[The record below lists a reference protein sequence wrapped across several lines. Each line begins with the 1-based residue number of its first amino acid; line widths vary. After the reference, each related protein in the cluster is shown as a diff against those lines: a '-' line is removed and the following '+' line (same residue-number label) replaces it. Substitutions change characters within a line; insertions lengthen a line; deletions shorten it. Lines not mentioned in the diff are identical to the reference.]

1 MNERIQISRDDI
13 QSLPQEAGCYL
24 FKEVSEAT
32 GKEKILYVGKAKN
45 LRNRVR
51 QYFVAAH
58 DQRAFVKFIRE
69 KTNSIEFMIARDETE
84 ALVLENELIKKHRPP
99 YNIHLRDD
107 KRYLS
112 LRFDLQHEWPRI
124 ELVRKIK
131 KDGAIYL
138 GPFLS
143 SQKLRET
150 IDIMQKIFQ
159 LRSCPDS
166 KLYNRSRP
174 CIEYDIKRCVAPCV
188 GYVSREDY
196 RELCKDALL
205 FLKGQNK
212 DLLDKLRA
220 AMESFVQ
227 AENYEEAA
235 AARDRIAAIKGI
247 TNQELSVVRPS
258 DLQRGKDLDVIALAG
273 SESGLVICIL
283 YFRDGIL
290 RDQRLFEVDRHD
302 LDDLEILDQFL
313 SRYYTDEVY
322 IPHEILIPLDLDS
335 SFNKE
340 RLPLVEPRLADKK
353 ELVQL
358 AQKNAEARL
367 QAKSA
372 KAEKLAEVLSL
383 LQSKLALSKWP
394 ERMDCLDISH
404 HQGSEVVASV
414 VRFNRAVPDK
424 ENYRKILLK
433 HQIVDDFACMK
444 EAIERRYHSAEDLPD
459 LIVIDG
465 GKGQLSSAKEILKEM
480 DFLDKVDLI
489 SLAKAR
495 SEDGEVDPHNPKNRE
510 RIFKPGRKN
519 PILLKESSREEL
531 LLSFMRDEAHRF
543 AITYH
548 RLRKTRA
555 LSISILDEI
564 DGISSRVKLKLL
576 KNFGSLEGIVQA
588 TDMELLKF
596 LKGPALDRLRE
607 KLASLISV
615 DTD

>member
-1 MNERIQISRDDI
+1 VKERIQISRDDI
-13 QSLPQEAGCYL
+13 QSLPQASGCYL
-24 FKEVSEAT
+24 FKEVAVAT

-69 KTNSIEFMIARDETE
+69 KTNCIEFMIARDETE

-112 LRFDLQHEWPRI
+112 LRFDLQHEWPRV
-124 ELVRKIK
+124 ELVRKVK
-131 KDGAIYL
+131 KDGATYL

-159 LRSCPDS
+159 LRTCPDS

-188 GYVSREDY
+188 GYVSREKY
-196 RELCKDALL
+196 LGLCRDALL

-212 DLLDKLRA
+212 DLLDKFRS
-220 AMESFVQ
+220 AMEAFVR

-235 AARDRIAAIKGI
+235 VARDRIASIEGI
-247 TNQELSVVRPS
+247 TNQELSVVRPN
-258 DLQRGKDLDVIALAG
+258 DLQLGKDLDVVALAG
-273 SESGLVICIL
+273 SELAVVICVL

-290 RDQRLFEVDRHD
+290 RDQRLFEIDRHE

-322 IPHEILIPLDLDS
+322 TPHEILVPWNIDS

-340 RLPLVEPRLADKK
+340 RLPLITPRLADKK

-367 QAKSA
+367 QAKRA
-372 KAEKLAEVLSL
+372 KAEKLAEILSL
-383 LQSKLALSKWP
+383 LQSKLGLSKWP

-424 ENYRKILLK
+424 ENYRKIFLE
-433 HQIVDDFACMK
+433 HQIVDDFACMR
-444 EAIERRYHSAEDLPD
+444 EAIERRYRTEEDLPD

-465 GKGQLSSAKEILKEM
+465 GKGQLSSAESILKEM
-480 DFLDKVDLI
+480 NFLDKVDLI

-495 SEDGEVDPHNPKNRE
+495 SDGEEIDPHNPKNRE
-510 RIFKPGRKN
+510 RIFKPGQKN
-519 PILLKESSREEL
+519 PILLKQSSQEEL

-543 AITYH
+543 AINYH
-548 RLRKTRA
+548 RLRKARA
-555 LSISILDEI
+555 LSVSILDEI
-564 DGISSRVKLKLL
+564 EGISSRTKLKLL
-576 KNFGSLEGIVQA
+576 KNFGSLEGIIQA
-588 TDMELLKF
+588 PDMELLKF
-596 LKGPALDRLRE
+596 LKGPALERLRE
-607 KLASLISV
+607 KLASSISI